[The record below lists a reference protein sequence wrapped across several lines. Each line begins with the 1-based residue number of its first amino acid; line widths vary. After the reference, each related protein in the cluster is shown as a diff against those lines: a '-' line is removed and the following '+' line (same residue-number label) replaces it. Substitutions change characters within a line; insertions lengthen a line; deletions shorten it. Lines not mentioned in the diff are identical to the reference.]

1 MNTNTT
7 EFSSLKIR
15 ADNAIL
21 NTYARFPVAFVK
33 GEGRQLFDTEGKRYL
48 DFAGGIAV
56 NSLGHGNPRI
66 ANTLFEQS
74 SLLTHVSNLY
84 YTEPGVK
91 LAERLIKL
99 FGPGRIFF
107 CNSGAEA
114 NEGLYKMARKFG
126 EESQKFEIITAIN
139 SFHGRTLGG
148 IAATGQDKI
157 KKGFAPII
165 PGFSHVPF
173 NDLNAFEKAITDKTA
188 AILIEGIQGEGGI
201 TPATPEFLI
210 GLRKLCDERGL
221 LLLFDA
227 VQCGHFRTGRFQS
240 YERILED
247 HPEGASFR
255 PDAVSFAKAIGAG
268 FPMGGFWLPERR
280 IELFQPGSHGTTFGG
295 TPLACSVANTVLDI
309 IEEEGLQGN
318 TREMGGYLADELR
331 NLIPQF
337 PNLLDEVRGF
347 GFMLGL
353 QLKKDAVEFKHEK
366 LTPAQIVINKLLES
380 GLLVVPSGEGVLR
393 FLPPLNTT
401 AKEIDEC
408 VSIVK
413 NVLTKL

>member
-1 MNTNTT
+1 MNTTTT

-21 NTYARFPVAFVK
+21 NTYARFPVAFVR

-66 ANTLFEQS
+66 ASTLFEQS

-240 YERILED
+240 YERILEG

-268 FPMGGFWLPERR
+268 FPMGGFWLPENR

-309 IEEEGLQGN
+309 IEEEGLQSN

-353 QLKKDAVEFKHEK
+353 QLKKEAAEFKHEK
-366 LTPAQIVINKLLES
+366 LTPAQIVISRLLES
-380 GLLVVPSGEGVLR
+380 GLLVVPSGETVLR

-401 AKEIDEC
+401 TGEIDEC
-408 VSIVK
+408 VSILK
-413 NVLTKL
+413 NVLIKL